1 MTSSIEL
8 WRKAMA
14 SKIYLYGTVGYD
26 IDANYVRLA
35 LDEADG
41 DLELRINSGG
51 GDVFEG
57 QAIYSLLESWKATTG
72 NRVLVYIDGIAASV
86 ASVIAMAGSE
96 IHMSS
101 NALMMIHNPWT
112 PSAVGGSDDLRDL
125 ANVLDKI
132 RETIVT
138 VYETRSGIDRDAIG
152 LMMDE
157 ETWFTAAEAVN
168 FGFADQIVNASE
180 ETVASIKAFNYVN
193 APDWV
198 QAVEPVEDDA
208 AEPVAVRR
216 SLAKAKLALE
226 RCCNKTSKN

>member
-1 MTSSIEL
+1 MP
-8 WRKAMA
+8 

-26 IDANYVRLA
+26 IDSNYMRLA
-35 LDEADG
+35 LDEATDG

-57 QAIYSLLESWKATTG
+57 QAIYSLLESWKTTTG
-72 NRVLVYIDGIAASV
+72 NRVIVYIDGIAASV

-96 IHMSS
+96 IQMSS

-112 PSAVGGSDDLRDL
+112 PAAVGGADDLRDL

-198 QAVEPVEDDA
+198 QAVEPIEKAA

-216 SLAKAKLALE
+216 SIAKAKLAAE
-226 RCCNKTSKN
+226 RCCNKNSKN

>member
-1 MTSSIEL
+1 MP
-8 WRKAMA
+8 

-26 IDANYVRLA
+26 IDASYVRMA
-35 LDEADG
+35 LDEASDG

-57 QAIYSLLESWKATTG
+57 QAIYSLLESWKTTTG
-72 NRVLVYIDGIAASV
+72 NRVIVYIDGIAASV

-112 PSAVGGSDDLRDL
+112 PAAVGGSDDLRDL

-198 QAVEPVEDDA
+198 RAVEPAEDTA

-216 SLAKAKLALE
+216 SLAKAKLAAD
-226 RCCNKTSKN
+226 RCCNKTTKN

>member
-1 MTSSIEL
+1 
-8 WRKAMA
+8 MA

-72 NRVLVYIDGIAASV
+72 NRVIVYIDGIAASV

-138 VYETRSGIDRDAIG
+138 VYETRSG
-152 LMMDE
+152 
-157 ETWFTAAEAVN
+157 
-168 FGFADQIVNASE
+168 
-180 ETVASIKAFNYVN
+180 
-193 APDWV
+193 
-198 QAVEPVEDDA
+198 
-208 AEPVAVRR
+208 
-216 SLAKAKLALE
+216 
-226 RCCNKTSKN
+226 

>member
-1 MTSSIEL
+1 
-8 WRKAMA
+8 MA
-14 SKIYLYGTVGYD
+14 NKLYIYGQIGYEVSAD
-26 IDANYVRLA
+26 YTRLA
-35 LDEADG
+35 LDDSTDG

-57 QAIYSLLESWKATTG
+57 QAIYSLLESWKTTTG
-72 NRVLVYIDGIAASV
+72 NRVIVYIDGIAASV
-86 ASVIAMAGSE
+86 ASVIAMAGSD
-96 IHMSS
+96 IQMSS
-101 NALMMIHNPWT
+101 NSLMMIHNPWT
-112 PSAVGGSDDLRDL
+112 PAAVGGADDLRDL

-216 SLAKAKLALE
+216 SLAKAKLAAE
-226 RCCNKTSKN
+226 RCCNKNSKN

>member
-1 MTSSIEL
+1 
-8 WRKAMA
+8 
-14 SKIYLYGTVGYD
+14 
-26 IDANYVRLA
+26 
-35 LDEADG
+35 
-41 DLELRINSGG
+41 
-51 GDVFEG
+51 
-57 QAIYSLLESWKATTG
+57 
-72 NRVLVYIDGIAASV
+72 
-86 ASVIAMAGSE
+86 
-96 IHMSS
+96 
-101 NALMMIHNPWT
+101 MMIHNPWT

-168 FGFADQIVNASE
+168 FGFADQIVTASE

-198 QAVEPVEDDA
+198 HAVEPVEDDA

-216 SLAKAKLALE
+216 SLAKAKLAVE
-226 RCCNKTSKN
+226 RCCNKTTKN

>member
-1 MTSSIEL
+1 
-8 WRKAMA
+8 MA
-14 SKIYLYGTVGYD
+14 SKLYLYGTVGYD
-26 IDANYVRLA
+26 IDANYMRLA
-35 LDEADG
+35 LDEATDG

-57 QAIYSLLESWKATTG
+57 QAIYSLLESWKTTTG
-72 NRVLVYIDGIAASV
+72 NRVIVYIDGIAASV

-96 IHMSS
+96 IQMSS

-112 PSAVGGSDDLRDL
+112 PAAVGGADDLRDL

-193 APDWV
+193 APDWIR
-198 QAVEPVEDDA
+198 AVEPVEVA
-208 AEPVAVRR
+208 ASEPVAVRR
-216 SLAKAKLALE
+216 SLAKAKLAAE
-226 RCCNKTSKN
+226 RCCNKNSKN

>member
-1 MTSSIEL
+1 
-8 WRKAMA
+8 MA

-26 IDANYVRLA
+26 IDANYMRLA
-35 LDEADG
+35 LDEATDG

-57 QAIYSLLESWKATTG
+57 QAIYSLLESWKTTTG
-72 NRVLVYIDGIAASV
+72 NRVIVYIDGIAASV

-112 PSAVGGSDDLRDL
+112 PAAVGGSDDLRDL

-198 QAVEPVEDDA
+198 HAVEPVEDDA

-216 SLAKAKLALE
+216 SLAKAKLAVE

>member
-1 MTSSIEL
+1 
-8 WRKAMA
+8 MA

-26 IDANYVRLA
+26 IDASYVRMA
-35 LDEADG
+35 LDEASDG

-57 QAIYSLLESWKATTG
+57 QAIYSLLESWKTTTG
-72 NRVLVYIDGIAASV
+72 NRVIVYIDGIAASV
-86 ASVIAMAGSE
+86 ASVIAMAGSD
-96 IHMSS
+96 IQMSS

-112 PSAVGGSDDLRDL
+112 PAAVGGADDLRDL

-198 QAVEPVEDDA
+198 CAVEPVKDDA

-216 SLAKAKLALE
+216 SLAKAKLAAE
-226 RCCNKTSKN
+226 RCCNKNSKN

>member
-1 MTSSIEL
+1 
-8 WRKAMA
+8 MA

-72 NRVLVYIDGIAASV
+72 NRVIVYIDGIAASV

-168 FGFADQIVNASE
+168 FGFADHIVNASE

-226 RCCNKTSKN
+226 RCCNKNSKN

>member
-1 MTSSIEL
+1 
-8 WRKAMA
+8 MA

-26 IDANYVRLA
+26 IDASYVRMA
-35 LDEADG
+35 LDEASDG

-57 QAIYSLLESWKATTG
+57 QAIYSLLESWKTTTG
-72 NRVLVYIDGIAASV
+72 NRVIVYIDGIAASV
-86 ASVIAMAGSE
+86 ASVIAMAGSD
-96 IHMSS
+96 IQMSS

-112 PSAVGGSDDLRDL
+112 PAAVGGADDLRDL

-198 QAVEPVEDDA
+198 CAVEPVEDDA

-216 SLAKAKLALE
+216 SLAKAKLAAE
-226 RCCNKTSKN
+226 RCCNKNSKN

>member
-1 MTSSIEL
+1 
-8 WRKAMA
+8 MA

-57 QAIYSLLESWKATTG
+57 QAIYSLLESWKTTTG
-72 NRVLVYIDGIAASV
+72 NRVIVYIDGIAASV

>member
-1 MTSSIEL
+1 
-8 WRKAMA
+8 MA

-26 IDANYVRLA
+26 IDASYVRMA
-35 LDEADG
+35 LDEASDG

-57 QAIYSLLESWKATTG
+57 QAIYSLLESWKTTTG
-72 NRVLVYIDGIAASV
+72 NRVIVYIDGIAASV
-86 ASVIAMAGSE
+86 ASVIAMAGSD
-96 IHMSS
+96 IQMSS
-101 NALMMIHNPWT
+101 NSLMMIHNPWT
-112 PSAVGGSDDLRDL
+112 PAAVGGADDLRDL

-198 QAVEPVEDDA
+198 HAVEPIEGDA

-216 SLAKAKLALE
+216 SLAKAKLAAE
-226 RCCNKTSKN
+226 RCCNKNSKN

>member
-1 MTSSIEL
+1 
-8 WRKAMA
+8 MA
-14 SKIYLYGTVGYD
+14 NKIYLYGTVGYD
-26 IDANYVRLA
+26 IDADYVRLA
-35 LDEADG
+35 LDDANDADF
-41 DLELRINSGG
+41 EIRVNSGG

-57 QAIYSLLESWKATTG
+57 QAIYSLLESWKSTTG
-72 NRVLVYIDGIAASV
+72 NKVIIHVDGIAASI

-112 PSAVGGSDDLRDL
+112 PAAAGGSNELRDL
-125 ANVLDKI
+125 AAVLDKI

-157 ETWFTAAEAVN
+157 ETWFTAEEAVT

-180 ETVASIKAFNYVN
+180 EPVASIKAFNYIN
-193 APDWV
+193 APEWV
-198 QAVEPVEDDA
+198 GGLSPANT
-208 AEPVAVRR
+208 AEPVAAVRR
-216 SLAKAKLALE
+216 SIAKAKLAAN
-226 RCCNKTSKN
+226 RCCNIKPNK

>member
-1 MTSSIEL
+1 
-8 WRKAMA
+8 MA

-26 IDANYVRLA
+26 IDASYVRMA
-35 LDEADG
+35 LDEASDG

-57 QAIYSLLESWKATTG
+57 QAIYSLLESWKTTTG
-72 NRVLVYIDGIAASV
+72 NRVIVYIDGIAASV
-86 ASVIAMAGSE
+86 ASVIAMAGSD
-96 IHMSS
+96 IQMSS

-112 PSAVGGSDDLRDL
+112 PAAVGGADDLRDL

-198 QAVEPVEDDA
+198 HAVEPGEDAA

-216 SLAKAKLALE
+216 SLAKAKLAAE
-226 RCCNKTSKN
+226 RCCNKNSKN

>member
-1 MTSSIEL
+1 
-8 WRKAMA
+8 MA
-14 SKIYLYGTVGYD
+14 NKLYLYGTIGYD
-26 IDANYVRLA
+26 LSADLVRLA
-35 LDEADG
+35 LDEASD
-41 DLELRINSGG
+41 DDFEIRVNSGG

-57 QAIYSLLESWKATTG
+57 QAIYSLLESWKTTTG
-72 NRVLVYIDGIAASV
+72 NKVIIYVDGIAASI

-112 PSAVGGSDDLRDL
+112 PAAAGGSNELRDL
-125 ANVLDKI
+125 AAVLDKI

-180 ETVASIKAFNYVN
+180 EPVASIKAFNYVN
-193 APDWV
+193 APKWV
-198 QAVEPVEDDA
+198 DGLSPANSVDPVA
-208 AEPVAVRR
+208 AVRR
-216 SLAKAKLALE
+216 SLAKAKLAVN
-226 RCCNKTSKN
+226 RCCNKNAKP

>member
-1 MTSSIEL
+1 
-8 WRKAMA
+8 MA

-26 IDANYVRLA
+26 IDASYVRLA
-35 LDEADG
+35 LDEATDG

-57 QAIYSLLESWKATTG
+57 QAIYSLLESWKTTTG
-72 NRVLVYIDGIAASV
+72 GRVIVYIDGIAASV

-112 PSAVGGSDDLRDL
+112 PAAVGGSDDLRDL

-198 QAVEPVEDDA
+198 RAVEPVKDDA

-216 SLAKAKLALE
+216 SLAKAKLAVE

>member
-1 MTSSIEL
+1 
-8 WRKAMA
+8 MA
-14 SKIYLYGTVGYD
+14 NKLYIYGQIGYEVSAD
-26 IDANYVRLA
+26 YTRLA
-35 LDEADG
+35 LDDSTDG

-72 NRVLVYIDGIAASV
+72 NRVIVYIDGIAASV

-198 QAVEPVEDDA
+198 QAVEPVEVA
-208 AEPVAVRR
+208 ASEPVAVRR
-216 SLAKAKLALE
+216 SLAKAKLAAE
-226 RCCNKTSKN
+226 RCCNKNSKN

>member
-1 MTSSIEL
+1 
-8 WRKAMA
+8 MA

-26 IDANYVRLA
+26 IDSNYMRMA
-35 LDEADG
+35 LDEASDG

-57 QAIYSLLESWKATTG
+57 QAIYSLLESWKTTTG
-72 NRVLVYIDGIAASV
+72 NRVIVYIDGIAASV
-86 ASVIAMAGSE
+86 ASVIAMAGSD
-96 IHMSS
+96 IQMSS

-112 PSAVGGSDDLRDL
+112 PAAVGGADDLRDL

-198 QAVEPVEDDA
+198 QAVEPVEVA
-208 AEPVAVRR
+208 ASEPVAVRR
-216 SLAKAKLALE
+216 SLAKAKLAAE

>member
-1 MTSSIEL
+1 
-8 WRKAMA
+8 MA

-26 IDANYVRLA
+26 IDASYVRMA
-35 LDEADG
+35 LDEASDG

-57 QAIYSLLESWKATTG
+57 QAIYSLLESWKTTTG
-72 NRVLVYIDGIAASV
+72 NRVIVYIDGIAASV

-96 IHMSS
+96 IQMSS

-112 PSAVGGSDDLRDL
+112 PAAVGGADDLRDL

-180 ETVASIKAFNYVN
+180 ETVASIKAFNYIN

-198 QAVEPVEDDA
+198 HAVEPIEKDA

-216 SLAKAKLALE
+216 SIAKAKLAAE
-226 RCCNKTSKN
+226 RCCNKNSKN

>member
-1 MTSSIEL
+1 ML
-8 WRKAMA
+8 NKF
-14 SKIYLYGTVGYD
+14 YLYGTVGYD
-26 IDANYVRLA
+26 VDADFTRLA
-35 LDEADG
+35 LDSYPEG
-41 DLELRINSGG
+41 DLEVRINSGG

-57 QAIYSLLESWKATTG
+57 QAIYSLLESWKTTTG
-72 NRVLVYIDGIAASV
+72 NRVIVYIDGIAASV

-180 ETVASIKAFNYVN
+180 ETVASIKAFNYIN

-198 QAVEPVEDDA
+198 HAVEPVEDDA

-216 SLAKAKLALE
+216 SLAKAKLAVE

>member
-1 MTSSIEL
+1 
-8 WRKAMA
+8 
-14 SKIYLYGTVGYD
+14 VGYD
-26 IDANYVRLA
+26 IDANYMRLA
-35 LDEADG
+35 LDEATDG

-57 QAIYSLLESWKATTG
+57 QAIYSLLESWKTTTG
-72 NRVLVYIDGIAASV
+72 NRVIVYIDGIAASV

-112 PSAVGGSDDLRDL
+112 PAAVGGSDDLRDL

-198 QAVEPVEDDA
+198 HAVEPVEDDA

-216 SLAKAKLALE
+216 SLAKAKLAVE

>member
-1 MTSSIEL
+1 
-8 WRKAMA
+8 MA

-26 IDANYVRLA
+26 IDANYMRLA
-35 LDEADG
+35 LDEATDG

-57 QAIYSLLESWKATTG
+57 QAIYSLLESWKTTTG
-72 NRVLVYIDGIAASV
+72 NRVIVYIDGIAASV

-112 PSAVGGSDDLRDL
+112 PAAVGGSDDLRDL
-125 ANVLDKI
+125 ANVVDKI

-168 FGFADQIVNASE
+168 FGFADQVVNASE
-180 ETVASIKAFNYVN
+180 ETLASIKAFNYVN

-198 QAVEPVEDDA
+198 HAVEPVEDTV
-208 AEPVAVRR
+208 AEPVAVSR
-216 SLAKAKLALE
+216 SLAKAKLAAE
-226 RCCNKTSKN
+226 RCCNKNSKN

>member
-1 MTSSIEL
+1 MP
-8 WRKAMA
+8 

-26 IDANYVRLA
+26 IDASYVRMA
-35 LDEADG
+35 LDEASDG

-57 QAIYSLLESWKATTG
+57 QAIYSLLESWKTTTG
-72 NRVLVYIDGIAASV
+72 NRVIVYIDGIAASV
-86 ASVIAMAGSE
+86 ASVIAMAGSD
-96 IHMSS
+96 IQMSS

-112 PSAVGGSDDLRDL
+112 PAAVGGADDLRDL

-180 ETVASIKAFNYVN
+180 ETVASIKAFNYIN

-198 QAVEPVEDDA
+198 QAVEPIENAA
-208 AEPVAVRR
+208 AEPVPVRR
-216 SLAKAKLALE
+216 SLAKAKLAAE
-226 RCCNKTSKN
+226 RCCNKNSKN

>member
-1 MTSSIEL
+1 
-8 WRKAMA
+8 MA
-14 SKIYLYGTVGYD
+14 NKMYLYGTVGYD
-26 IDANYVRLA
+26 IDADYVRLA
-35 LDEADG
+35 LDDSTEG

-51 GDVFEG
+51 GDVFDG
-57 QAIYSLLESWKATTG
+57 
-72 NRVLVYIDGIAASV
+72 RVIVYIDGIAASV

-112 PSAVGGSDDLRDL
+112 PSAVGGADDLRDL

-216 SLAKAKLALE
+216 SLAKAKLAVE
-226 RCCNKTSKN
+226 RCCNKTTKN